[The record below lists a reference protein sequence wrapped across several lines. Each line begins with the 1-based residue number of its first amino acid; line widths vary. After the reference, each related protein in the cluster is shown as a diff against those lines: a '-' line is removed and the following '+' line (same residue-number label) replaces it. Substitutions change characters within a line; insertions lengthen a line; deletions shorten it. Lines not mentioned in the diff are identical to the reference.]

1 MVAHIIARSI
11 GRRIGKKLLEEQQ
24 AVDFWRREL
33 TFSQQ
38 EELDRRLKE
47 EGKSVLVAYLCF
59 CTLQCHYAYL
69 GRWWLQTAYY
79 VTFGGLIMWF
89 LVDLF
94 TFWTQVCSYNNQLAL
109 ERIIP
114 EIISEAT
121 DHVPHEP
128 QSEDTSSEGLRC

>member
-47 EGKSVLVAYLCF
+47 EGKSVLVAYLRF
-59 CTLQCHYAYL
+59 CTLPPSN
-69 GRWWLQTAYY
+69 
-79 VTFGGLIMWF
+79 VTMPTSVDGGCRLPI
-89 LVDLF
+89 
-94 TFWTQVCSYNNQLAL
+94 T
-109 ERIIP
+109 
-114 EIISEAT
+114 
-121 DHVPHEP
+121 
-128 QSEDTSSEGLRC
+128 